1 MGLAK
6 SIMNC
11 GLQLGLIFERLPQ
24 EWARALCFCTV
35 LPVNTLIWSL
45 QLLCNTISE
54 TAPETKWSVLFC
66 FNWSPEIFAGQKSH
80 LSPSS
85 KYMVFCRSNRGW
97 AHLVRCTPGILVYGE
112 YFVDNPKVHNHLYL
126 MTEVHPTLARRIDIR
141 CLNWWLRSSGR
152 WDLALYVLRLS
163 QWLLDDFLRSLQ
175 CSANDLWGLLTANSS
190 TPVEWPDDPLW

>member
-1 MGLAK
+1 MLLY
-6 SIMNC
+6 SSPS
-11 GLQLGLIFERLPQ
+11 ERPNLKP
-24 EWARALCFCTV
+24 A
-35 LPVNTLIWSL
+35 NTLQHSLRNCPWNQIKCSTEVQKSL
-45 QLLCNTISE
+45 QGKNLIYHR
-54 TAPETKWSVLFC
+54 P
-66 FNWSPEIFAGQKSH
+66 
-80 LSPSS
+80 LS
-85 KYMVFCRSNRGW
+85 MVFCQSNRGW

-112 YFVDNPKVHNHLYL
+112 YFVDNSKVHNHLYL